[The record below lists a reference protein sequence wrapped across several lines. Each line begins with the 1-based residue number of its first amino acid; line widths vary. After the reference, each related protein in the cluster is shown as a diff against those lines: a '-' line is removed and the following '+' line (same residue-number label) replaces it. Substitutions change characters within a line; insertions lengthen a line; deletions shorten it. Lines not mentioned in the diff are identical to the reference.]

1 MEICIVAQVFVLNRI
16 TKMHG
21 ISKFYFILFFDLK
34 ISLFWRMG
42 KEFVLLKFC
51 WGYLSKCLSILQ
63 VSMEMFGSVLHEF
76 TECKNVYMSVWNAG
90 MLGMWIQV
98 FTMARSFSQIF
109 RKCQV
114 GISNIIC

>member
-1 MEICIVAQVFVLNRI
+1 MERCIVAQVFVRNRI
-16 TKMHG
+16 TKLHG
-21 ISKFYFILFFDLK
+21 ISKFYFILLLHLK

-51 WGYLSKCLSILQ
+51 WGYYSRCLSILQ
-63 VSMEMFGSVLHEF
+63 VSMEKFGFVLHEF
-76 TECKNVYMSVWNAG
+76 TECRNVDTSVWNAG

-98 FTMARSFSQIF
+98 STMARSFAKIF

-114 GISNIIC
+114 GIINIIC